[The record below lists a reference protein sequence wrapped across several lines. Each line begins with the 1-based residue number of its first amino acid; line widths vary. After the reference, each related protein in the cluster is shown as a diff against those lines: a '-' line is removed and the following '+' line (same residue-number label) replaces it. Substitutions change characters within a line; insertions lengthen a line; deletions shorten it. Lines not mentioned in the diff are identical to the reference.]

1 MAIELPTFDRVLFK
15 RAPLVQVICQVRFPP
30 ILEIGKE
37 APAEFQKRIRN
48 DYPTLEMMDA
58 VAVSSSGDMERA
70 SVGTLT
76 TVWKFSD
83 VSHNWTVSLSSA
95 FVSLDTKDYSSF
107 ETFSEKFQK
116 PWKAAQDCY
125 DLSTLTRIGLRFINR
140 LRITPGEN
148 PAKYWAGRINPAL
161 AGYLGTELMQ
171 GGVSQSQHE
180 IRLQGDDYQLTI
192 RHGLERK
199 GDYRLDYDCYTD
211 APTRP
216 DGTESLLA
224 RFNDILYRIF
234 RWSLSERLFNELE
247 PYRERTT

>member
-1 MAIELPTFDRVLFK
+1 MTIGLPTFDRVLFK

-37 APAEFQKRIRN
+37 TPVEFQKRIRS
-48 DYPTLEMMDA
+48 DYPEFEVMDA
-58 VAVSSSGDMERA
+58 VSISPATDAEKASFGSLTAV
-70 SVGTLT
+70 L
-76 TVWKFSD
+76 KFADQSRQ
-83 VSHNWTVSLSSA
+83 WTISLSPT
-95 FVSLDTKDYSSF
+95 FVSLDTKKYSSF
-107 ETFSEKFQK
+107 EMFLEKFQK
-116 PWKAAQDCY
+116 PWNAAQECY
-125 DLSTLTRIGLRFINR
+125 DLSTLTRIGLRFINK
-140 LRITPGEN
+140 LHITPGEN
-148 PAKYWAGRINPAL
+148 PARYWADRINPAL

-211 APTRP
+211 APTSSE
-216 DGTESLLA
+216 GIESLLA
-224 RFNDILYRIF
+224 KFNDILYGIF